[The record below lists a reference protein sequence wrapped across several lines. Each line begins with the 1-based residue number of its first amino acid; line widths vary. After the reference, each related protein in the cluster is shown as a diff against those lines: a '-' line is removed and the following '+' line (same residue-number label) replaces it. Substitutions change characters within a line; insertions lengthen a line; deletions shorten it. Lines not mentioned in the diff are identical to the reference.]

1 MRINVGDLVYR
12 KVNQYINSRHN
23 NEIWLVL
30 GKGKLGEGFKGV
42 WVHIQNV
49 HNGNKLSCREIMLM
63 KIETEAAC

>member
-1 MRINVGDLVYR
+1 MQINVGDLVYR

-42 WVHIQNV
+42 WVHIQNA

>member
-42 WVHIQNV
+42 WVHIQNA
-49 HNGNKLSCREIMLM
+49 HNGNKLSCRESMLM